1 MDSKPGRVLDAN
13 QDVSHVFS
21 GKYWFTRDRWYFL
34 KGTLGDSE
42 HTDYPGCSSSVME
55 QIEACASR

>member
-13 QDVSHVFS
+13 QDVSHVSS

-34 KGTLGDSE
+34 KGTLEDSE
-42 HTDYPGCSSSVME
+42 HTDYPGCSSSVVE
-55 QIEACASR
+55 QIEACAS